1 MIFKK
6 KLQKVLSEPRSQHS
20 RNSCITSKI
29 NSSDMAKSKSH
40 KPLCIPQ
47 KHLHSRISF
56 LYQAATYLASVQST
70 EVTPTPAVDVSG
82 GLGLCSVEVDPSTSE
97 PTTTTV
103 SSVPVGDCGASYPD
117 LPASSIRES
126 APSRQLLSHL
136 HAVSRKAQIS
146 LSPKIKHSI
155 CKRCHTLLVTGSNC
169 HETLE
174 NLSRG
179 SRKPWADVMVRRCL
193 TCGTEKRTPTRM
205 KRQAKK
211 GERSRQQKSAHEVDR
226 HGGTGTG
233 FEGSTSRHRS
243 GHT

>member
-1 MIFKK
+1 
-6 KLQKVLSEPRSQHS
+6 
-20 RNSCITSKI
+20 
-29 NSSDMAKSKSH
+29 MAKSKSQ

-56 LYQAATYLASVQST
+56 LYQAATYLASVQT
-70 EVTPTPAVDVSG
+70 TVVTPTLAVDVSN
-82 GLGLCSVEVDPSTSE
+82 PSTSD

-103 SSVPVGDCGASYPD
+103 SSVPVGDRGASYPD
-117 LPASSIRES
+117 LPTSSIRES

-146 LSPKIKHSI
+146 LSPNMKHSI

-169 HETLE
+169 HEILE

-179 SRKPWADVMVRRCL
+179 SKKPWADVMVRRCL
-193 TCGTEKRTPTRM
+193 TCGTEKRTPTRI
-205 KRQAKK
+205 KGQAKK
-211 GERSRQQKSAHEVDR
+211 RELSSQQKSAHEVDR

-233 FEGSTSRHRS
+233 NDGSMSRHRS
-243 GHT
+243 GLT